1 MKKLLF
7 TELELTTEILKA
19 VKDMGFEEATP
30 IQSLTIPE
38 IMKGCDIIGQAQTGT
53 GKTASFGIPIL
64 EMIDTKSKDIQF
76 IILAPTRELAVQ
88 ISAELKELAKYKKG
102 IGILPV
108 YGGQPIDRQIFALKK
123 GVQIVIGT
131 PGRVLDHINRKTLK
145 LENIKMVVLDEADE
159 MLDMGF
165 IEDIEEILKTT
176 PENRQTVFFS
186 ATMSQDFIELTKKYQ
201 KNPQFLKVEHEALAV
216 PKIKQVYFEL
226 RENGKNEL
234 LCRLID
240 LYQIKLGIVFCN
252 TKKKVDD
259 VVANLQ
265 LRGYFADAL
274 HGDMSQMKRD
284 AVMAR
289 FRKGHTEI
297 LVATDVAARG
307 IDVDDL
313 EAVFNFD
320 LPQDEEYYVHRI
332 GRTGRAGKSG
342 FAFSF
347 VAGKDIYKLRDIQ
360 RYTKT
365 QIERGS
371 IPKIEE
377 VEEVRMSQFFDK
389 VQTTIDDP
397 DIEKYIKLVSRM
409 LSKDQDITS
418 LEIAGALLKMYFKG
432 KIDNSQNIEE
442 SFSPERNTSS
452 SNNRYKRTSNVTRLF
467 ISIGKIDNVSAGDIL
482 GAISAESQIDG
493 KLIGRIEIK
502 DNCSFVEVPNEEA
515 NNIILKMKDKT
526 IKKNKVRI
534 EIANPSTSSSYKSPR
549 PTNRYSN
556 KNSSPRNYSNSYS
569 NNKYNRKKE
578 E

>member
-7 TELELTTEILKA
+7 TELGLSNEILKA

-38 IMKGCDIIGQAQTGT
+38 IIKKNDIIGQAQTGT

-64 EMIDTKSKDIQF
+64 EMLDEKSKVTQF
-76 IILAPTRELAVQ
+76 MILAPTRELAVQ
-88 ISAELKELAKYKKG
+88 ISTELKELAKYKKYVS
-102 IGILPV
+102 ILPV
-108 YGGQPIDRQIFALKK
+108 YGGQPIERQIFSLKK
-123 GVQIVIGT
+123 GVQVVIGT
-131 PGRVLDHINRKTLK
+131 PGRVLDHLERKTLE
-145 LENIKMVVLDEADE
+145 LNNLKMIVLDEADE

-165 IEDIEEILKTT
+165 IEDIEEILKNT
-176 PENRQTVFFS
+176 PKNKQTVFFS
-186 ATMSQDFIELTKKYQ
+186 ATISPEFIELTKKYQ
-201 KNPQFLKVEHEALAV
+201 KDPIFLKVEHEQISV
-216 PKIKQVYFEL
+216 PQIKQSYFEL

-265 LRGYFADAL
+265 LRGYLADAL
-274 HGDMSQMKRD
+274 HGDMSQVKRD
-284 AVMAR
+284 SVMAR

-307 IDVDDL
+307 IDIDDL

-342 FAFSF
+342 YAFSF
-347 VAGKDIYKLRDIQ
+347 VSGKDIYKLREIQ

-365 QIERGS
+365 QIQRS
-371 IPKIEE
+371 IIPKIEE

-389 VQTTIDDP
+389 VQSVIDDS
-397 DIEKYIKLVSRM
+397 DIEKYINLISNM
-409 LSKDQDITS
+409 LTKDKDITS

-442 SFSPERNTSS
+442 NFSGYGQ
-452 SNNRYKRTSNVTRLF
+452 NNRYQKDIVKLF
-467 ISIGKIDNVSAGDIL
+467 IGIGRLQNVGVGDIL
-482 GAISAESQIDG
+482 GAIAAECQIDG
-493 KLIGRIEIK
+493 KLIGKIEVK
-502 DNCSFVEVPNEEA
+502 DNFSFIEVPTHEA

-526 IKKNKVRI
+526 IKKNKVKV
-534 EIANPSTSSSYKSPR
+534 ELANISPV
-549 PTNRYSN
+549 N
-556 KNSSPRNYSNSYS
+556 KNFNTRKYFDKPRF
-569 NNKYNRKKE
+569 KRV
-578 E
+578 